1 MIKNVLLLLLALI
14 VAASGCFYIAKER
27 EELKGEVEA
36 KEKILEEL
44 ISTKELISKK
54 EEILNKA
61 EEVKFP
67 DRKDVLELPSSM
79 TGWAQDSGISIIGCY
94 VEEGKEV
101 IDEREIPSLNL
112 KLSLRGRGG
121 GMVYFLRMLYESKYL
136 FIIKKISGA
145 KDDKW
150 VFEIEISALYR
161 EGD

>member
-1 MIKNVLLLLLALI
+1 
-14 VAASGCFYIAKER
+14 
-27 EELKGEVEA
+27 
-36 KEKILEEL
+36 
-44 ISTKELISKK
+44 
-54 EEILNKA
+54 
-61 EEVKFP
+61 
-67 DRKDVLELPSSM
+67 M

-136 FIIKKISGA
+136 FIIKKISGT
-145 KDDKW
+145 KDGEW